1 LINPN
6 TTQTCPR
13 WALNQ
18 TKSTMQIKIISP
30 ITFRGK
36 QSALYN
42 YAYFADSGEQ
52 ISATFQAT
60 KAAIE
65 YKKRAI

>member
-1 LINPN
+1 
-6 TTQTCPR
+6 
-13 WALNQ
+13 
-18 TKSTMQIKIISP
+18 MQIKIISP
-30 ITFRGK
+30 VTFRGK